1 MGKAVD
7 EELLAKNPTK
17 KVKIPK
23 DKKVEM
29 QTLKRE
35 EIGVFLEEAKRSG
48 LYEFY
53 LLDLTTGMRLG
64 EITKDKKVEIRD

>member
-35 EIGVFLEEAKRSG
+35 EIGVFL
-48 LYEFY
+48 
-53 LLDLTTGMRLG
+53 
-64 EITKDKKVEIRD
+64 